1 MLGGKCHSLL
11 KSSSLF
17 VFGAVVRLGR
27 GIKTSGASRA
37 KPVVEAPAPAPK
49 VAKKGPAVIRFKD
62 VSFAHSLAADK
73 ILDKVN
79 FSIRQGSKVTIMGQ
93 NGAGVCVSVC
103 VRERERE
110 VVVCSLSPCLALSI
124 SLSLSLSLA
133 RSPSLSCCLPRSQT
147 KRTRT
152 NAHT

>member
-1 MLGGKCHSLL
+1 MLGGKCHSFL

-27 GIKTSGASRA
+27 GIKTSGASRRQNIDKVTSRA
-37 KPVVEAPAPAPK
+37 KPVVEAPAPK

-62 VSFAHSLAADK
+62 VSFAHSLAAEK

-93 NGAGVCVSVC
+93 NGAGAS
-103 VRERERE
+103 E
-110 VVVCSLSPCLALSI
+110 
-124 SLSLSLSLA
+124 
-133 RSPSLSCCLPRSQT
+133 
-147 KRTRT
+147 
-152 NAHT
+152 

>member
-1 MLGGKCHSLL
+1 
-11 KSSSLF
+11 
-17 VFGAVVRLGR
+17 
-27 GIKTSGASRA
+27 
-37 KPVVEAPAPAPK
+37 